1 MFGSGRAFV
10 VLTMVAAIFL
20 GVIGIGGALLSFLLS
35 EDDGIVFEVLLLVI
49 GVSSLA
55 MGAMIVRRER

>member
-1 MFGSGRAFV
+1 MFGSGRASV
-10 VLTMVAAIFL
+10 VLTTVAAIFL